1 MIVLGLTGSIGMGKS
16 TTASMFREE
25 NIPVYDADAAVHA
38 LYEGEAVAIVEKLF
52 PGTTRQGRVDRAKL
66 ADEVIDNPAA
76 LKQLEAAIHPL
87 VRKRE
92 QRFLAEASEKGADLV
107 VLDIPLLFET
117 GGEKRVDGVIVVT
130 ASAQEQR
137 KRVLARPDMTEQ
149 KFKRILA
156 RQTPDEEKRR
166 RADFIVDSG
175 YGFEAARQSVKE
187 IIADIRSG
195 RWSRSKSRQSTDSAA
210 SESSG
215 NNGAAGE
222 R

>member
-16 TTASMFREE
+16 TTAAMFREE

-52 PGTTRQGRVDRAKL
+52 PGTTRQGKVDRAKL

-149 KFKRILA
+149 KFRRILA

-175 YGFEAARQSVKE
+175 YGFEVARQSVKE
-187 IIADIRSG
+187 IITDIRSG
-195 RWSRSKSRQSTDSAA
+195 CWKHSRK
-210 SESSG
+210 
-215 NNGAAGE
+215 NGAAGE